1 MYRLFFD
8 RSKFKWRGPSIR
20 EILKLTMPHQKL
32 LLSADDMFFLS
43 EDKLA
48 PLMCC
53 IFWKFFFYEMRAG
66 IFWRIEGEVHV
77 PKEGFGFFCF
87 FFLWPT
93 SKPHLTSANHVVFSC
108 LERGRNNV
116 CGMVAVLIGRRVWDL
131 QHV

>member
-1 MYRLFFD
+1 
-8 RSKFKWRGPSIR
+8 
-20 EILKLTMPHQKL
+20 
-32 LLSADDMFFLS
+32 MFRRKVLVS
-43 EDKLA
+43 S
-48 PLMCC
+48 
-53 IFWKFFFYEMRAG
+53 
-66 IFWRIEGEVHV
+66 V
-77 PKEGFGFFCF
+77 